1 MTQGDWIKKAR
12 KDAKVTLDELAAVIG
27 TSKQAVFKYENNIVT
42 NIPIDKVKLMANYL
56 NVTPQE
62 LLGWETPPQK
72 TPAQMDERTK
82 EIMELV
88 PKLSPQYKDLILAH
102 IKGILAMQENHPTP
116 DR

>member
-12 KDAKVTLDELAAVIG
+12 KDAKVTLDELASVIG

-62 LLGWETPPQK
+62 LLGWDTAPLQ
-72 TPAQMDERTK
+72 TPAPEDERTK
-82 EIMELV
+82 EIIEMISQLT
-88 PKLSPQYKDLILAH
+88 PQEKDLVIAQL
-102 IKGILAMQENHPTP
+102 KGILAMRKNRPAP
-116 DR
+116 DQ

>member
-62 LLGWETPPQK
+62 LLGWETSEQQ
-72 TPAQMDERTK
+72 TPVQEDERTK

-88 PKLSPQYKDLILAH
+88 SKLTPQYKDVIIAQL
-102 IKGILAMQENHPTP
+102 KGILAMQENPPTP